1 MKKRIVTYFIV
12 GGAAVLGASPHLHG
26 FLRKWEGVEYIAYAD
41 KIAGGVP
48 TVCAGITNAVNPP
61 RKVVVGERWT
71 SEECK
76 VAEEKIILEI
86 QASLAKCITHPVPQS
101 TFDALTSHAW
111 NLGWPRTCK
120 SQSVKLI
127 NQGKIREGC
136 ELLSNKP
143 DGRPNWSHSGGSFIR
158 GLFNRRLSER
168 ELCLKDLSTG

>member
-1 MKKRIVTYFIV
+1 
-12 GGAAVLGASPHLHG
+12 
-26 FLRKWEGVEYIAYAD
+26 VEYVAYAD

-71 SEECK
+71 VEECK
-76 VAEEKIILEI
+76 VAEEKVMLEI
-86 QASLAKCITHPVPQS
+86 QTQLAKCITHPVPQS
-101 TFDALTSHAW
+101 ACDALTSHAW

-127 NQGKIREGC
+127 NQGKIKEGW

-158 GLFNRRLSER
+158 GLFNRRLSE
-168 ELCLKDLSTG
+168 